1 MMEDE
6 YLVSYGKSGEFAR
19 FRPVR
24 PESFQ
29 RGDRVIVRTQ
39 QGLEMGVVLCPANS
53 GHVPFLSRTSL
64 GELLRGISTEDV
76 QMAEMVRL
84 RGQQIFEDG
93 RRLTAELQLPLE
105 ILDVEPL
112 LDGHQVILHHVRQE
126 ECDFRPLVST
136 LSKKYDV
143 SVTMQNLALPKA
155 AESIGCGKPDCG
167 QVDGGGGCTSCGT
180 NGGCGT
186 CGKGVKKED
195 VAAHLLALRQMM
207 ENRARTS
214 LL

>member
-1 MMEDE
+1 MMAEE

-19 FRPVR
+19 FRPGGS
-24 PESFQ
+24 ESFQ

-39 QGLEMGVVLCPANS
+39 QGLEMGVVLCPANP
-53 GHVPFLSRTSL
+53 GHAPFLSRTSL
-64 GELLRGISTEDV
+64 GELLRGITREDEL
-76 QMAEMVRL
+76 MAEMVRL
-84 RGQQIFEDG
+84 RGQRIFEDG

-112 LDGHQVILHHVRQE
+112 LDGHQVILHHVRRE

-143 SVTMQNLALPKA
+143 LVTMQNLALPKA